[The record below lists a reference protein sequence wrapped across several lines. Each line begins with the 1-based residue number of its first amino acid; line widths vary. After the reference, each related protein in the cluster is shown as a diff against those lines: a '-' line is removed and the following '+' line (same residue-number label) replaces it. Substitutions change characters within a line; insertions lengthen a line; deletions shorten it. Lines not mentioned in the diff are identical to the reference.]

1 MVPFL
6 RNDRGTPLEE
16 YRPCSQRWADYIR
29 LHIDSF
35 KRRRPW
41 VHFKDALRPLL
52 PDTLAHVWVPNFLI
66 CGSEDLGRVVRQIL
80 ETKFKGQQHQL
91 LLSPCV
97 DLARVLKR
105 RLRLGQNYLQQ
116 LETATEASLCERLG
130 TSTPKPMRSLGM
142 LQDF

>member
-1 MVPFL
+1 M
-6 RNDRGTPLEE
+6 
-16 YRPCSQRWADYIR
+16 
-29 LHIDSF
+29 
-35 KRRRPW
+35 
-41 VHFKDALRPLL
+41 HFKDALRPLL